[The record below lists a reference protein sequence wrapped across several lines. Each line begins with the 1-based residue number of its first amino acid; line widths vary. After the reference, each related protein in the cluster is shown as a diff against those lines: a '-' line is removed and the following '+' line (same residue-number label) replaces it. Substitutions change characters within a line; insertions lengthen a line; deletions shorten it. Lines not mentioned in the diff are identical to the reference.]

1 MGDWKEDV
9 AEITTIA
16 LFKVLVVLLIS
27 SVLLEIG
34 IAFDLTF

>member
-1 MGDWKEDV
+1 MAK
-9 AEITTIA
+9 ITTLA

-34 IAFDLTF
+34 IAFD